1 MRCSKCGFDNPAD
14 SKLCSN
20 CGAEL
25 EATAQPP
32 TSTAFCPQ
40 CGSPLSSEA
49 QFCSKCGAKLVSVCP
64 KCGSE
69 VTTGTRFCRQCG
81 QDLSGGVIK
90 QAAPVA
96 PGKRAFPLA
105 NIIAAGVGGIMMLVS
120 LAVPWYTIRLE
131 VLQHTISRNVSASD
145 LLHQSLWPLRLQQP
159 DYAGS
164 ALPLVLLI
172 TFASIVLL
180 SVAYSLWSQRATRA
194 LWAWLGSLSALCVIA
209 NAVYILWWLH
219 DRTDQWVNLVQA
231 GSIVAFVGALVVAF
245 SSIGSK
251 RTTVG

>member
-25 EATAQPP
+25 EAPAQPT

-40 CGSPLSSEA
+40 CGSPVSLEA
-49 QFCSKCGAKLVSVCP
+49 QFCSKCGARLVNACP

-69 VTTGTRFCRQCG
+69 VTPGTRFCRQCG
-81 QDLSGGVIK
+81 QDLSGGVIR
-90 QAAPVA
+90 QAAWVA

-105 NIIAAGVGGIMMLVS
+105 NTIAAGVGAIMMLVS
-120 LAVPWYTIRLE
+120 LAVPWYAIRLHQADRLP
-131 VLQHTISRNVSASD
+131 VPVNISASD
-145 LLHQSLWPLRLQQP
+145 LLGRNGWLQQS

-164 ALPLVLLI
+164 ALPLVLMI
-172 TFASIVLL
+172 IFASIVLL
-180 SVAYSLWSQRATRA
+180 SVAYSLWRQAATKA
-194 LWAWLGSLSALCVIA
+194 LWACLGTLSALWVIA

-219 DRTDQWVNLVQA
+219 DRTDEWVNIVQA

-245 SSIGSK
+245 SSIGGK
-251 RTTVG
+251 RTT